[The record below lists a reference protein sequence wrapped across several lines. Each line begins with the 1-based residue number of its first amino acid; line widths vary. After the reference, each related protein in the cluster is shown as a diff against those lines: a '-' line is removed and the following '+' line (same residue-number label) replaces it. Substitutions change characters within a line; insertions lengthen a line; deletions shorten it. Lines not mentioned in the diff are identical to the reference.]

1 MNCFPFLGLKKW
13 EAVHPTGGLA
23 RRADLAHV
31 NLGLIY
37 HVDFGFI

>member
-1 MNCFPFLGLKKW
+1 MNCLPFLGQKKW
-13 EAVHPTGGLA
+13 EAVQGGLA

-31 NLGLIY
+31 NLGFIY